1 MVKIKLIQL
10 KEKCKMSQLIKKQL
24 KSNFL
29 RFTKDDYSY
38 KNVFIESFK
47 EKLPLFISIFF
58 MNIILFALSIATDC
72 VVWLLNVPYWYSLLM
87 RIPVILYALVS
98 FQVWKSKIGCF
109 IETFFIV
116 CSVFV
121 PIWSIFIVV
130 YLVFRTFVQMTLYDL

>member
-1 MVKIKLIQL
+1 
-10 KEKCKMSQLIKKQL
+10 MSQLIKKQL

-38 KNVFIESFK
+38 KNVFIESFN
-47 EKLPLFISIFF
+47 EKLPLFISLFF
-58 MNIILFALSIATDC
+58 MNIVLFMLSAATDC
-72 VVWLLNVPYWYSLLM
+72 IVWLLNVPYWYSLLA

-98 FQVWKSKIGCF
+98 FQVWKNKIGCF

-121 PIWSIFIVV
+121 PIWSAFIVV
-130 YLVFRTFVQMTLYDL
+130 YLVFRTFVQVTLYD

>member
-1 MVKIKLIQL
+1 
-10 KEKCKMSQLIKKQL
+10 MSQLIKKQL

-29 RFTKDDYSY
+29 RFTKNDYSY

-72 VVWLLNVPYWYSLLM
+72 VVWLLNVPYWYSLLV